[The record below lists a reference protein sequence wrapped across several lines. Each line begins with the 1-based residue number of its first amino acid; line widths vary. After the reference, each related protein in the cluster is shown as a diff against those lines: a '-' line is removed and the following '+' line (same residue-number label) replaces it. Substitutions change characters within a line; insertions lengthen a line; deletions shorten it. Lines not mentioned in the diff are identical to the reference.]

1 MTNGTNTKTLKEQLE
16 SETAATELSAAED
29 SERYRGGAW
38 WQLSDEEES
47 VFDIDPGAV
56 PAHDD
61 GLVMLR
67 GFQEYC
73 LQQPVM
79 GGRPYRAGLPATS
92 RLVRRRHKLA
102 RLTIAAE
109 PVQASL
115 PKLGHGVAPFDNLSQ
130 IKSKI
135 ELAPR

>member
-1 MTNGTNTKTLKEQLE
+1 MTNGTSTKTLKDQLE

-29 SERYRGGAW
+29 SERYHGGDW

-47 VFDIDPGAV
+47 VFDIDREPV

-73 LQQPVM
+73 LQPVM
-79 GGRPYRAGLPATS
+79 GGRPYRASLPATS
-92 RLVRRRHKLA
+92 RLVRRRLKLA

>member
-1 MTNGTNTKTLKEQLE
+1 MV
-16 SETAATELSAAED
+16 ATE
-29 SERYRGGAW
+29 RRGGIR
-38 WQLSDEEES
+38 
-47 VFDIDPGAV
+47 FRHRPGAV

-61 GLVMLR
+61 RLVMLR

-73 LQQPVM
+73 LQPVM
-79 GGRPYRAGLPATS
+79 GGRPYRASLPVTS
-92 RLVRRRHKLA
+92 RLVRRRLKLA

-115 PKLGHGVAPFDNLSQ
+115 PKLGHGAPFDNLSQ